1 MKEVLMDYA
10 VLIGKI
16 KDKYKTHE
24 QFAKALGIS
33 KSGLS
38 AKLNNH
44 RDFSSE
50 EIRKACELLGIPDSE
65 LTKIF
70 FTQKVAK

>member
-1 MKEVLMDYA
+1 MNKVMIDYA
-10 VLIGKI
+10 LLVGRI
-16 KDKYKTHE
+16 KDKFKSQH

-44 RDFSSE
+44 RDFSGNE
-50 EIRKACELLGIPDSE
+50 MLKACELLDIPIAE
-65 LTKIF
+65 MQKF
-70 FTQKVAK
+70 FFQQKVA